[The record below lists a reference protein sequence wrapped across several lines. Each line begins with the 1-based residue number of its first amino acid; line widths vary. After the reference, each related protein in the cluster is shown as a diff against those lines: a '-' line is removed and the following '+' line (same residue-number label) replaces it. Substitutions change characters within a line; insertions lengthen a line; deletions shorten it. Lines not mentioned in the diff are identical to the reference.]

1 MSPRYSPADDPF
13 YQPGDP
19 PAPADAPPGCVV
31 SPDTRR
37 RTGPGGDRVPPGQT
51 RTRKWPVLHAGEV
64 PTLSRD
70 TWRLRVSRS
79 DGKGEP
85 LSLDWGAYAAL
96 PRVRVFA
103 DFHCVTRWS
112 RLGCVWEGVS
122 TRTIAD
128 LAGWDVSRDGYVLAG
143 GADEFAPRRRWSTN
157 LPLTDFLAED
167 ALLCDTA
174 DGVPLPADHGGP
186 VRLIVPRLYAWK
198 SAKWLV
204 NLMHSGD
211 DCPGYWER
219 LGYADRGDP
228 WHQDDVNP
236 DGERFR
242 DAAGRRP
249 DAAAFGGE
257 AAMWV

>member
-1 MSPRYSPADDPF
+1 MSTPYSPAADPF

-19 PAPADAPPGCVV
+19 PGPADAPAGCVV
-31 SPDTRR
+31 SPDTHRR
-37 RTGPGGDRVPPGQT
+37 LGEGGDRVPPGQT
-51 RTRKWPVLHAGEV
+51 RTRKWPVLHAADV
-64 PTLSRD
+64 PQIDRT
-70 TWRLRVSRS
+70 TWRLDVSRPG
-79 DGKGEP
+79 DGAQS
-85 LSLDWGAYAAL
+85 LSLDWDAYAAL

-112 RLGCVWEGVS
+112 RLGTVWEGVA
-122 TRTIAD
+122 TRTLAE
-128 LAGWDVSRDGYVLAG
+128 LAGWEVSSGGYVLAG
-143 GADEFAPRRRWSTN
+143 GADEFAPGKRWSTN
-157 LPLTDFLAED
+157 LPLADFLAPD

-174 DGVPLPADHGGP
+174 DGVPLPPDHGGP

-204 NLMHSGD
+204 SLTHSPT

-228 WHQDDVNP
+228 WLTDAAHP

-242 DAAGRRP
+242 DAQGRRP
-249 DAAAFGGE
+249 DE
-257 AAMWV
+257 MAMQI

>member
-1 MSPRYSPADDPF
+1 MMRYSPAADPF
-13 YQPGDP
+13 YQSGDAPG
-19 PAPADAPPGCVV
+19 PADAPAGCVI

-37 RTGPGGDRVPPGQT
+37 TADRLPPGQT
-51 RTRKWPVLHAGEV
+51 RTRKWPVLHAADV
-64 PTLSRD
+64 PRIDRD
-70 TWRLRVSRS
+70 SWRLTVSRP
-79 DGKGEP
+79 GGEP
-85 LSLDWGAYAAL
+85 LSLDWDAHAAL

-112 RLGCVWEGVS
+112 RLGTVWEGVS
-122 TRTIAD
+122 TRTLAE
-128 LAGWDVSRDGYVLAG
+128 LAGWDLSSGGYVLAG
-143 GADEFAPRRRWSTN
+143 GADEFAPGKRWATN
-157 LPLTDFLAED
+157 LPLADFLAPD

-174 DGVPLPADHGGP
+174 DGMALPADHGGP

-204 NLMHSGD
+204 SLTHSPTD
-211 DCPGYWER
+211 RPGYWER

-228 WHQDDVNP
+228 WLTDAVHP

-249 DAAAFGGE
+249 DGAALA
-257 AAMWV
+257 